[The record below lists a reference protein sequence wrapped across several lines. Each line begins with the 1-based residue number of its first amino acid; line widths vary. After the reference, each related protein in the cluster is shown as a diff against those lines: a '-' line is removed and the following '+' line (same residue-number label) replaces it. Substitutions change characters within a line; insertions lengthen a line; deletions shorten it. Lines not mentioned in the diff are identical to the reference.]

1 MLLVLQDASAARALD
16 RQLAFRGAA
25 RSVTGMAAIL
35 AHEVKNPLS
44 GIRGAAQLL
53 ETSVDAQDR
62 ELAVLIRDEADRIR
76 ALVDRMEIFGEK
88 PIARTAVNI
97 HRVLEHVRKLA
108 QSGFAPHVRFQEIYD
123 PSLPPVWGNRDQL
136 VQVILNL
143 VKNAAEATTQ
153 EAQANP
159 EITLMTGFQHGM
171 RLTVPGTTARL
182 DVPLLVVVRDNGP
195 GIPEDIRPHL
205 FDPFVTSK
213 PSGSG
218 LGLALVA
225 KIIGDHGGL
234 IEVDSRPGRTEF
246 RLHLPVLNGGRER
259 HRHLISG
266 VAMTPPTVLVADDDR
281 SIRTVLTQALGR
293 SGYQVRSTGNAAT
306 LWRWVEDGEGDLVI
320 TDVVM
325 PDENGLDLIP
335 RIRKIRPDLRVVV
348 MSAQS
353 TLMTAV
359 KATQRGA
366 FEYLPK
372 PFDLQELLSV
382 VGRALAV
389 PAQVSARASEP
400 RDADERLPLIGR
412 SPAMQEIYRTIAR
425 LTTADLTVMINGE
438 SGTGKELV
446 ARALHDYGK
455 RRAGPFVA
463 INMAAIPRELIESE
477 LFGHER
483 GAFTGATARNQGR
496 FEQANGGTLFLD
508 EIGDMPPEAQTRL
521 LRVLQEGEFTSV
533 GGRQPIK
540 ANVRIIAATHRD
552 LRNAIRQGQFRED
565 LFYRLNVVPIRL
577 PPLRERVEDIPLLAR
592 HFLERA
598 QDDGLPAKT
607 LDQSA
612 VDQLKRYSWPGNVR
626 ELENL
631 MRRLAALCPD
641 EMIGADQISAELVE
655 TAPVSSEAP
664 VVAGPEPL
672 VRAVERHIR
681 DFLAAHHDGG
691 VAPSDIYDR
700 VIAEVERPL
709 IRLTLA
715 ATRGNQIK
723 AAAMLGLNRNTL
735 RKKIR
740 DLDIPVVRGLM

>member
-1 MLLVLQDASAARALD
+1 
-16 RQLAFRGAA
+16 
-25 RSVTGMAAIL
+25 
-35 AHEVKNPLS
+35 
-44 GIRGAAQLL
+44 
-53 ETSVDAQDR
+53 
-62 ELAVLIRDEADRIR
+62 
-76 ALVDRMEIFGEK
+76 
-88 PIARTAVNI
+88 
-97 HRVLEHVRKLA
+97 
-108 QSGFAPHVRFQEIYD
+108 
-123 PSLPPVWGNRDQL
+123 
-136 VQVILNL
+136 
-143 VKNAAEATTQ
+143 
-153 EAQANP
+153 
-159 EITLMTGFQHGM
+159 
-171 RLTVPGTTARL
+171 
-182 DVPLLVVVRDNGP
+182 
-195 GIPEDIRPHL
+195 
-205 FDPFVTSK
+205 
-213 PSGSG
+213 
-218 LGLALVA
+218 
-225 KIIGDHGGL
+225 
-234 IEVDSRPGRTEF
+234 
-246 RLHLPVLNGGRER
+246 
-259 HRHLISG
+259 
-266 VAMTPPTVLVADDDR
+266 MTPPTVLVADDDR

-382 VGRALAV
+382 VSRALAV
-389 PAQVSARASEP
+389 PPQVSARAPEP

-483 GAFTGATARNQGR
+483 GAFTGATTRNQGR

-552 LRNAIRQGQFRED
+552 LRNAIRLGQFRED

-577 PPLRERVEDIPLLAR
+577 PPLRERVEDIPPLAS

-598 QDDGLPAKT
+598 QDDGLPAKA
-607 LDQSA
+607 LDQGA
-612 VDQLKRYSWPGNVR
+612 VEQLKRYAWPGNVR

-631 MRRLAALCPD
+631 MRRW
-641 EMIGADQISAELVE
+641 QRSAR
-655 TAPVSSEAP
+655 TRPS
-664 VVAGPEPL
+664 
-672 VRAVERHIR
+672 
-681 DFLAAHHDGG
+681 
-691 VAPSDIYDR
+691 APSRSLPNWLTTRQRHRKRRPRPDQNR
-700 VIAEVERPL
+700 SCERWSGIFAISSP
-709 IRLTLA
+709 RTTTEA
-715 ATRGNQIK
+715 WRRPTSTTG
-723 AAAMLGLNRNTL
+723 
-735 RKKIR
+735 
-740 DLDIPVVRGLM
+740 